1 MSNAHPGRILPQ
13 DVTAQDG
20 WGQMLTALPIS
31 QAEIEEL
38 LYGDDRPPAERIERL
53 QDLAAQLRDD
63 TPGDFGDGDPRAL
76 LREID
81 EAVARLQGDMDR
93 DPDLVF
99 DEVSTDDDPLNH
111 RETLSPDSDEL
122 EEIEEDDEASLT
134 DGSEPLPDDV
144 LDPEEWDEGDGF
156 DVDRGVK

>member
-1 MSNAHPGRILPQ
+1 M
-13 DVTAQDG
+13 
-20 WGQMLTALPIS
+20 
-31 QAEIEEL
+31 
-38 LYGDDRPPAERIERL
+38 
-53 QDLAAQLRDD
+53 RDD
-63 TPGDFGDGDPRAL
+63 TPGDFGDGDPQAL

-93 DPDLVF
+93 DPDLAF

-156 DVDRGVK
+156 DVNRGVK